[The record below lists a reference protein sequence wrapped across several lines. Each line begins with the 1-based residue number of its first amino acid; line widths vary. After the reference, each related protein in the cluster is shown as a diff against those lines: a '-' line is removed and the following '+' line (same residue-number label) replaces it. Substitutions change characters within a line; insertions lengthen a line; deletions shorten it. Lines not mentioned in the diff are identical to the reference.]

1 MRADVVAA
9 LPGWVTARL
18 IVVAALA
25 LSHFLVNHLHPTAS
39 GVTFRV
45 DQGLLGWDAGFYRAI
60 ASHGYAPLGHAA
72 ARFWPLVP
80 LVARYLA
87 LGIAG
92 ATGVTLLIVANAS
105 ALALGALLHR
115 LVIVE
120 TGDRALARRAAWL
133 IALVPPAVVLVMGYA
148 EATAIALAVAAFLAL
163 RTRRWAW
170 AAAAGL
176 LAGLARPLGVLLVVP
191 AALEA
196 ARGWS
201 GVSRRDGISRVSAVV
216 APAVGGAIFLLWSWL
231 AYGDPLIPVH
241 AQQAVGQRGGF
252 VDPVTSL
259 GHEARLFVH
268 GHIGSGLHD
277 PWALGLVV
285 LLVVCAFRWPASY
298 TAFAAATL
306 ILALSSRNLDSLER
320 YALSA
325 FPLVLAGAT
334 LTASGRVE
342 RGVLALSAAGMA
354 GYATLAFLNAY
365 VP

>member
-1 MRADVVAA
+1 VVAA

-25 LSHFLVNHLHPTAS
+25 LAHFLVNHLHPTAT
-39 GVTFRV
+39 GVSFRV

-60 ASHGYAPLGHAA
+60 ASHGYAPLGHSAT
-72 ARFWPLVP
+72 RFWPLVP

-92 ATGVTLLIVANAS
+92 ATGVTLLIIANAS

-115 LVIVE
+115 LVLVE

-133 IALVPPAVVLVMGYA
+133 IALVPPAFVLVMGYA

-163 RTRRWAW
+163 RTRRWEW

-176 LAGLARPLGVLLVVP
+176 LAGLTRPLGVLLVVP
-191 AALEA
+191 AAIEA

-201 GVSRRDGISRVSAVV
+201 GISRREAVARVSAVV
-216 APAVGGAIFLLWSWL
+216 APAAGGAIFLGWSWL
-231 AYGDPLIPVH
+231 AYHDPLVPVH
-241 AQQAVGQRGGF
+241 AQQAAGQRGGF

-285 LLVVCAFRWPASY
+285 LLVVCLFRWPASY
-298 TAFAAATL
+298 SAFAAATL
-306 ILALSSRNLDSLER
+306 VLALSSRNLDSLER